1 MVTLSVYSLCFVSS
15 VFQRKT
21 LSVPGL
27 DLSAALLQIC
37 EPFYSPYPTA
47 MTTDLKK
54 NEKRCRE
61 REPAKAELEE
71 QLGRK
76 LSCKPC
82 LAEEKCGDMLAERC
96 IMSDISFICHNHMKA
111 YLT

>member
-54 NEKRCRE
+54 MKNAVEKESQPRQSWRNSSGGSCH
-61 REPAKAELEE
+61 ANLVS
-71 QLGRK
+71 LRK
-76 LSCKPC
+76 SAVTC
-82 LAEEKCGDMLAERC
+82 LLNDA
-96 IMSDISFICHNHMKA
+96 
-111 YLT
+111 

>member
-27 DLSAALLQIC
+27 DLTAALLQIC

-47 MTTDLKK
+47 MTTDFKK
-54 NEKRCRE
+54 KEKRCRE
-61 REPAKAELEE
+61 REPAKSRAGGTARAEVVM
-71 QLGRK
+71 QT
-76 LSCKPC
+76 LS
-82 LAEEKCGDMLAERC
+82 R
-96 IMSDISFICHNHMKA
+96 
-111 YLT
+111 